1 MLRFIIAIILCV
13 TLGTPCWI
21 VERANAKAIKFST
34 IPMLTTFVALSA
46 LGGVVLIAYQ
56 VVTLW

>member
-13 TLGTPCWI
+13 TLGTSCWI
-21 VERANAKAIKFST
+21 VERANAKAIKF
-34 IPMLTTFVALSA
+34 TTFVALSA